1 MEILSLDLSRPRALL
16 KEVFAAPVPSRIP
29 DAGLVRTSVATT
41 GRVYRVVESRLAQ
54 NMQNTVH

>member
-16 KEVFAAPVPSRIP
+16 KEVFAAPVRPENSRR
-29 DAGLVRTSVATT
+29 GLVRTSVATT